1 MHSRIEFPQGKNTST
16 HLMLLSSSSTS
27 TMPVVN
33 SCCFKCSNRTGSIVI
48 GALLFVFCLA
58 FLGVCIG
65 LVAGWDDFDTDFL
78 DNTLSK

>member
-1 MHSRIEFPQGKNTST
+1 
-16 HLMLLSSSSTS
+16 
-27 TMPVVN
+27 MPVVN
-33 SCCFKCSNRTGSIVI
+33 SCCFKCSNRTGSVII
-48 GALLFVFCLA
+48 GALLFAFCLA

>member
-1 MHSRIEFPQGKNTST
+1 
-16 HLMLLSSSSTS
+16 
-27 TMPVVN
+27 MPVVN
-33 SCCFKCSNRTGSIVI
+33 SCCFKCSNRTGSVII

-78 DNTLSK
+78 DNTLSKSVQLMY